1 VNFGVIP
8 EQKRRH
14 DDQVGERRKQ
24 TMIHHISIAVKDPLR
39 VADVLA
45 EILEG
50 QVLSA
55 PPNFPKDSRVVFP
68 GDEHGT
74 LIEVLPY
81 GTELRPGDTE
91 AGLRAGVEPNSSFVA
106 IHAYISV
113 NISAEQL
120 LRIGAR
126 EGWLTRR
133 CNRGPFELIEFWIEN
148 RLLIEFAPPEMSAQ
162 YVGLMTNPEALQAAM
177 AELTAN

>member
-1 VNFGVIP
+1 
-8 EQKRRH
+8 
-14 DDQVGERRKQ
+14 
-24 TMIHHISIAVKDPLR
+24 MIHHISIAVMNPLR
-39 VADVLA
+39 VAEVLA

-55 PPNFPKDSRVVFP
+55 PANFPKDSRVVFP

-74 LIEVLPY
+74 LIEALPY
-81 GTELRPGDTE
+81 GTELHPDERE
-91 AGLRAGVEPNSSFVA
+91 ACMRAGVEPNSSFVA
-106 IHAYISV
+106 THAYISV

-148 RLLIEFAPPEMSAQ
+148 RLMIEFATPEMSAQ
-162 YVGLMTNPEALQAAM
+162 YVGLLTNPEALRDGI
-177 AELTAN
+177 AELNAD

>member
-1 VNFGVIP
+1 
-8 EQKRRH
+8 
-14 DDQVGERRKQ
+14 
-24 TMIHHISIAVKDPLR
+24 MIHHISIGVRDPLR

-50 QVLSA
+50 QVLPA
-55 PPNFPKDSRVVFP
+55 PTNFPKDSRVVFP

-81 GTELRPGDTE
+81 GTELCPDDSE
-91 AGLRAGVEPNSSFVA
+91 AGLRASAEPNSSFVEV
-106 IHAYISV
+106 HAYISV

-126 EGWLTRR
+126 EKWLTRR

-148 RLLIEFAPPEMSAQ
+148 RFLIEFAPPEMSAQ
-162 YVGLMTNPEALQAAM
+162 YVGLLTNPEALQTAM

>member
-1 VNFGVIP
+1 
-8 EQKRRH
+8 
-14 DDQVGERRKQ
+14 
-24 TMIHHISIAVKDPLR
+24 MIHHISIAVRNPLR

-45 EILEG
+45 EIMVG

-55 PPNFPKDSRVVFP
+55 PPNFPKDSRIVFP

-81 GTELRPGDTE
+81 GTELRPDDSE
-91 AGLRAGVEPNSSFVA
+91 AGMRAGAEPNSSFVA
-106 IHAYISV
+106 NHAYISV

-120 LRIGAR
+120 LRIGDR
-126 EGWLTRR
+126 ERWLTRC

-148 RLLIEFAPPEMSAQ
+148 SLLIEFATPEMSAQ
-162 YVGLMTNPEALQAAM
+162 YVGFLTNPEALQAAM

>member
-1 VNFGVIP
+1 
-8 EQKRRH
+8 
-14 DDQVGERRKQ
+14 
-24 TMIHHISIAVKDPLR
+24 MIHHISIAVRNPLR

-81 GTELRPGDTE
+81 GTELRPDDSE
-91 AGLRAGVEPNSSFVA
+91 AGMRAGVEPNSSFVA
-106 IHAYISV
+106 THAYISV

-120 LRIGAR
+120 LRIGDR
-126 EGWLTRR
+126 ERWLTRL

-148 RLLIEFAPPEMSAQ
+148 WLLIEFAPPEMSAQ
-162 YVGLMTNPEALQAAM
+162 YVSLLTNPEALQAAI

>member
-1 VNFGVIP
+1 
-8 EQKRRH
+8 
-14 DDQVGERRKQ
+14 
-24 TMIHHISIAVKDPLR
+24 MIHHISIAVRNPLR

-50 QVLSA
+50 QVLPA
-55 PPNFPKDSRVVFP
+55 PPNFPKDSRVVFS

-74 LIEVLPY
+74 VIEALPY
-81 GTELRPGDTE
+81 GTELLPDDSE
-91 AGLRAGVEPNSSFVA
+91 AGMRAGVEPNSSFVA
-106 IHAYISV
+106 THAYISV
-113 NISAEQL
+113 NIDAEQL

-148 RLLIEFAPPEMSAQ
+148 RLMIEFATPEMSAQ
-162 YVGLMTNPEALQAAM
+162 YIGFLTDPEALQAAM
-177 AELTAN
+177 AELNAN